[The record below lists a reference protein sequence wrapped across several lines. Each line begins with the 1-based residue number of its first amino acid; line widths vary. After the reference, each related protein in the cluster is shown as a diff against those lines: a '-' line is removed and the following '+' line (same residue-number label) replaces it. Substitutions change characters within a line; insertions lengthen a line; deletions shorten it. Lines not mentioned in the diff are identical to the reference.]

1 MLMTTTIN
9 DEETLR
15 SIVNDLG
22 ANLMVEAG
30 AGTGKTYALVS
41 RVVALVKSGVRMQ
54 NIVAIT
60 FTDAA
65 AAELSE
71 RVRSRMEQLLEDG
84 LGDSN
89 EDLLAKDLTEQERSR
104 IREAVAELDQ
114 AAVQTIHSFAAQLLR
129 DRPLSANL
137 PPGWVP
143 LDAVDSTERF
153 AERWDQWLGSTLSQ
167 APDANPELTESL
179 RYLVGV
185 KAGLGTWREVAKA
198 FADNYERL
206 ASEGSIPEIDLGA
219 LAESTLDKLEE
230 LSAQC
235 IDHSD
240 RLFEQ
245 ISSAIE
251 TVRSVL
257 DVADRLSEAV
267 RALDQGAKV
276 DFDRNV
282 GSSKNWNVPP
292 KEIRDRFREEIGKP
306 FQVSVRCAP
315 ALTVL
320 QNLRQTFALRYTAQR
335 KAEGVASFED
345 LLVWARD
352 LLRDDA
358 TARRRFQDLYTH
370 ILIDEF
376 QDTDP
381 LQAEIAFYLAAK
393 PDANMDGREWH
404 TVPLT
409 SGKLFIVGDSK
420 QSIYRFRRA
429 DIGVTHLVRESG
441 QLRPLTLTEN
451 RRSQKP
457 VLDWINALFSQIMTV
472 EPGLQAEY
480 IPLQLNPGLQRHD
493 LESSVQVFGEPL
505 DLSADALR
513 GLQARNVASII
524 VDSAAEGSPNR
535 LHVYDKERRDT
546 RQAVLQDM
554 CILIRSRT
562 GLGILTRALEAAGVP
577 YRLEGNSLVFGTQE
591 VQELLNCLRAI
602 DDPSDQVSV
611 VAALRSPALACSDVD
626 LARWRDAGGTC
637 NYQSNLLDEDTL
649 VNENREKRRQ
659 GTLELGENFP
669 VRTGLLKIRAY
680 HQLRQTT
687 GVARL
692 IAKFIR
698 ETRLEELDLAEN
710 RPREVWRRRR
720 FLGEQARQLE
730 YAAETNPGTAPLTL
744 NTFLQWA
751 DMQQEEGT
759 RITDV
764 TTPEADDDAVRI
776 MTMHAAKGL
785 EFPIV
790 ILLGL
795 EHDPSRIRE
804 AVLIDSSTGSTEVKL
819 GGLRTPGYSTLEEQ
833 EKVHDA
839 AELVR
844 LAYVGSTRARD
855 HLIVSTYQS
864 TARGNRQSNGI
875 VAQIHSLCENATLPH
890 AVASAN
896 VDSELRWSGSVAGAP
911 ARTEYD
917 PGSWQSERA
926 DSIQRR
932 SFPQAVTATRLAKA
946 LTPIGVEIDD
956 KDSEPIAEPVRRAA
970 RGGTAFG
977 SALHAVLQGALNQM
991 SLKLPLPGDVL
1002 VDNLLA
1008 GLDPAI
1014 EQLAQQHAKDQG
1026 VSASSDDVARLANR
1040 ALRSPAVVAGMRAP
1054 RLWPEIPVAASID
1067 TPRGPV
1073 VIEGIID
1080 LLYQDDDGEL
1090 VILDYKSD
1098 RVDDNAAADAKL
1110 EHYRMQGVAYA
1121 AAVERATGNTVKA
1134 VHFLFVQLQDG
1145 LREIDNLRD
1154 AVDGIAQ
1161 TIAHGMG

>member
-1 MLMTTTIN
+1 MTTTIN

-15 SIVNDLG
+15 SIVNDLD

-41 RVVALVKSGVRMQ
+41 RVVALVKAGVRMQ

-71 RVRSRMEQLLEDG
+71 RVRSRMEQLLDDG

-89 EDLLAKDLTEQERSR
+89 EDLLARDLTDHERGR
-104 IREAVAELDQ
+104 IRQAVAELDQ

-129 DRPLSANL
+129 ERPLSANL

-153 AERWDQWLGSTLSQ
+153 AERWDQWLESTLGQ
-167 APDANPELTESL
+167 APDASPELTESL
-179 RYLVGV
+179 RYLLGV
-185 KAGLGTWREVAKA
+185 KAGIGTWREVAKA

-206 ASEGSIPEIDLGA
+206 TSEGSITEIDLCA
-219 LAESTLDKLEE
+219 LAESTLRELEG
-230 LSAQC
+230 LRAQC
-235 IDHSD
+235 GNQSD
-240 RLFEQ
+240 SLFEQ

-251 TVRSVL
+251 TVRSIL
-257 DVADRLSEAV
+257 DVADRLPDAV

-276 DFDRNV
+276 DFDGNV
-282 GSSKNWNVPP
+282 GSSKNWSVPP
-292 KEIRDRFREEIGKP
+292 KEIRDRFREEIGRP
-306 FQVSVRCAP
+306 FQSAVRCVP

-320 QNLRQTFALRYTAQR
+320 QNLRQNFALRYTAHR
-335 KAEGVASFED
+335 KAEGVASFDD

-358 TARRRFQDLYTH
+358 TARRRFQDLYTN

-381 LQAEIAFYLAAK
+381 LQAEIAFYLAAR
-393 PDANMDGREWH
+393 PDANIDGRPWH

-409 SGKLFIVGDSK
+409 PGKLFIVGDSK

-429 DIGVTHLVRESG
+429 DIGVTHQVGESG

-457 VLDWINALFSQIMTV
+457 VLDWVNAVFSQIMTG
-472 EPGLQAEY
+472 EPGVQAEY
-480 IPLQLNPGLQRHD
+480 VPLQLNPGLQRTD
-493 LESSVQVFGEPL
+493 LESSVQVFGDPM

-513 GLQARNVASII
+513 RRQARHVASII

-535 LHVYDKERRDT
+535 LRVYDKERRSA
-546 RQAVLQDM
+546 RQAVLQDV

-591 VQELLNCLRAI
+591 VQDLLNCLRAI
-602 DDPSDQVSV
+602 DDPSDQVSL
-611 VAALRSPALACSDVD
+611 VAALRSPAFACSDVD
-626 LARWRDAGGTC
+626 LARWRDAGGAW
-637 NYQSNLLDEDTL
+637 NYQSNLLDENTL
-649 VNENREKRRQ
+649 VNENREIPRQ
-659 GTLELGENFP
+659 RTLALAEDFS
-669 VRTGLLKIRAY
+669 VRSGLLKIRAY
-680 HQLRQTT
+680 HQLRQTM

-692 IAKFIR
+692 IANFIR
-698 ETRLEELDLAEN
+698 EMRLEELDLAEN

-720 FLGEQARQLE
+720 FLAEQARQLE
-730 YAAETNPGTAPLTL
+730 HAGETNPGTAPLTL

-764 TTPEADDDAVRI
+764 ATPEADDDAVRI

-795 EHDPSRIRE
+795 EQDPSGIRE
-804 AVLIDSSTGSTEVKL
+804 AVLFDSSTGSTEVKL
-819 GGLRTPGYSTLEEQ
+819 GGLQTPGYSTLAEQ

-875 VAQIHSLCENATLPH
+875 VAQIHGLCENALLPH
-890 AVASAN
+890 ARASTNA
-896 VDSELRWSGSVAGAP
+896 DSDLAWGGPVAGAP

-917 PGSWQSERA
+917 PANWQSERA
-926 DSIQRR
+926 ESIRSR
-932 SFPQAVTATRLAKA
+932 SFPQALTATRIAKA
-946 LTPIGVEIDD
+946 VASSDVEIED
-956 KDSEPIAEPVRRAA
+956 KDSDRITEPIRRAG

-977 SALHAVLQGALNQM
+977 SALHAVLQGALEQM
-991 SLKLPLPGDVL
+991 TLKLPLPDDVL
-1002 VDNLLA
+1002 VDDLLA
-1008 GLDPAI
+1008 GLDPGI

-1040 ALRSPAVVAGMRAP
+1040 ALRSPAVVSGMRAP

-1067 TPRGPV
+1067 TPRGLV

-1080 LLYQDDDGEL
+1080 LLYQNDDGQL

-1098 RVDDNAAADAKL
+1098 RVDDSAAADAKL

-1134 VHFLFVQLQDG
+1134 VQFLFVQLQDG

-1154 AVDGIAQ
+1154 SIDGFAQ

>member
-1 MLMTTTIN
+1 MTTTIN
-9 DEETLR
+9 DEETLH

-41 RVVALVKSGVRMQ
+41 RVVALVKAGVRMQ

-71 RVRSRMEQLLEDG
+71 RVRSRMEQLLDDG
-84 LGDSN
+84 LEDSI
-89 EDLLAKDLTEQERSR
+89 EDLLAKDLTEQEKGR
-104 IREAVAELDQ
+104 IRQAVAELDQ

-129 DRPLSANL
+129 ERPLSASL
-137 PPGWVP
+137 SPGWVP
-143 LDAVDSTERF
+143 LDAVDSTQRF
-153 AERWDQWLGSTLSQ
+153 AERWDQWMEGTLGQ
-167 APDANPELTESL
+167 DPEANPELRESL
-179 RYLVGV
+179 RYLIGV
-185 KAGLGTWREVAKA
+185 KAGIGTWRQVAKD

-206 ASEGSIPEIDLGA
+206 ASEGSQAEIDLPA
-219 LAESTLDKLEE
+219 LAVATLGELEG
-230 LSAQC
+230 LRAQC
-235 IDHSD
+235 VNDSD
-240 RLFEQ
+240 SLFDQ
-245 ISSAIE
+245 ISAAIE
-251 TVRSVL
+251 TVTAVL
-257 DVADRLSEAV
+257 EVADRPLDAL

-276 DFDRNV
+276 DYSGTKGASVRN
-282 GSSKNWNVPP
+282 WTVPIA
-292 KEIRDRFREEIGKP
+292 EIRKQFREEIGGP
-306 FQVSVRCAP
+306 FQIAVRCAP
-315 ALTVL
+315 ALSVL
-320 QNLRQTFALRYTAQR
+320 QNLRQSFALGYTAQR
-335 KAEGVASFED
+335 KAEGVASFDD

-358 TARRRFQDLYTH
+358 TARRYFQDMYTH

-381 LQAEIAFYLAAK
+381 LQAEIAFYLAAQ
-393 PDANMDGREWH
+393 PDANIDGRPWH
-404 TVPLT
+404 TAPLT
-409 SGKLFIVGDSK
+409 PGKLFIVGDSK

-457 VLDWINALFSQIMTV
+457 VLDWINAVFCQIMTG

-480 IPLQLNPGLQRHD
+480 VPLQPNPGLQRND
-493 LESSVQVFGEPL
+493 LEASVQVFGEPM

-513 GLQARNVASII
+513 RRQARHVASTI

-535 LHVYDKERRDT
+535 LLVYDKERRDI
-546 RQAVLQDM
+546 RQADLQDL

-562 GLGILTRALEAAGVP
+562 GLGILTRALEGAGVP

-591 VQELLNCLRAI
+591 VQDLLNCLRAI
-602 DDPSDQVSV
+602 DNPSDQVSV
-611 VAALRSPALACSDVD
+611 VAALRSLAFACSDVD
-626 LARWRDAGGTC
+626 LARWRDAEGTW
-637 NYQSNLLDEDTL
+637 NYQSNLLGEDTL

-659 GTLELGENFP
+659 KTLELGEDFS
-669 VRTGLLKIRAY
+669 VRAGLLKIRAY

-692 IAKFIR
+692 IASFVR
-698 ETRLEELDLAEN
+698 EMRLEELDLAES

-744 NTFLQWA
+744 NSFLQWA

-795 EHDPSRIRE
+795 EHDPSGIRE
-804 AVLIDSSTGSTEVKL
+804 AVLFDSSTGATEVKM
-819 GGLRTPGYSTLEEQ
+819 GGLQTPDYSALEEQ

-864 TARGNRQSNGI
+864 TARGNRQSKGI

-896 VDSELRWSGSVAGAP
+896 VDSELGRSGSVAGAP

-932 SFPQAVTATRLAKA
+932 SFPQAITATRIAKA
-946 LTPIGVEIDD
+946 LAPIGVEIDD

-977 SALHAVLQGALNQM
+977 SALHAVLQGALEQM
-991 SLKLPLPGDVL
+991 SFRLPLPEDVQ
-1002 VDNLLA
+1002 VDDLLA
-1008 GLDPAI
+1008 GLAPAI
-1014 EQLAQQHAKDQG
+1014 EQLAQQYAKDQG

-1040 ALRSPAVVAGMRAP
+1040 ALRNPTVVAGMRAP

-1080 LLYQDDDGEL
+1080 LLYQDDDGQL

-1098 RVDDNAAADAKL
+1098 RVEDSAAADTKL

-1121 AAVERATGNTVKA
+1121 AAVERASGNTVKA
-1134 VHFLFVQLQDG
+1134 VQFLFVQLQDG

-1154 AVDGIAQ
+1154 SIDGIAQ
-1161 TIAHGMG
+1161 TIVHGIG

>member
-9 DEETLR
+9 DEETLS

-41 RVVALVKSGVRMQ
+41 QVVALVKSGVRMQ

-71 RVRSRMEQLLEDG
+71 RVRSRMEQLLEDD

-89 EDLLAKDLTEQERSR
+89 EDLLAKDLTDQERGR
-104 IREAVAELDQ
+104 IRQAVAELDQ

-153 AERWDQWLGSTLSQ
+153 AERWDQWLESTLGQ
-167 APDANPELTESL
+167 DPEANPELTESL

-185 KAGLGTWREVAKA
+185 KAGIGTWREVAKA
-198 FADNYERL
+198 FADNYELL
-206 ASEGSIPEIDLGA
+206 ASEGGIAEIDLHA

-251 TVRSVL
+251 TVTAVL
-257 DVADRLSEAV
+257 EVADRPLDAIQT
-267 RALDQGAKV
+267 LDQGATI
-276 DFDRNV
+276 DFSGTS
-282 GSSKNWNVPP
+282 GSSNRNWTVPTA
-292 KEIRDRFREEIGKP
+292 EIRKQFREEIGRP
-306 FQVSVRCAP
+306 FQIAVRCAP

-320 QNLRQTFALRYTAQR
+320 QNLRQSFALRYTTQR
-335 KAEGVASFED
+335 KAEGVASFDD

-409 SGKLFIVGDSK
+409 PGKLFIVGDSK

-472 EPGLQAEY
+472 EPSLQAEY

-513 GLQARNVASII
+513 GLQARHVASII

-535 LHVYDKERRDT
+535 LRVYDKERRDT

-602 DDPSDQVSV
+602 DDPSDQASV

-626 LARWRDAGGTC
+626 LARWRDAGGTW

-680 HQLRQTT
+680 HELRQTA

-776 MTMHAAKGL
+776 MTMHSAKGL

-795 EHDPSRIRE
+795 EHNPSGIRD
-804 AVLIDSSTGSTEVKL
+804 AVLFDSGTGATEVKL
-819 GGLRTPGYSTLEEQ
+819 GRLRTPGYSTLEEQ
-833 EKVHDA
+833 EKGHDA

-844 LAYVGSTRARD
+844 LAYVGSTRTRD

-864 TARGNRQSNGI
+864 TALRNRQSNGI
-875 VAQIHSLCENATLPH
+875 VAKIHGLCENAPLPH
-890 AVASAN
+890 ATASPKVDAELAWGGSVTGASA
-896 VDSELRWSGSVAGAP
+896 L
-911 ARTEYD
+911 TEYD

-946 LTPIGVEIDD
+946 LAPSDVEIDD
-956 KDSEPIAEPVRRAA
+956 KDSESIAEPIRRAG

-1002 VDNLLA
+1002 VGNLLA

-1040 ALRSPAVVAGMRAP
+1040 ALRSPAVVGRHARAA
-1054 RLWPEIPVAASID
+1054 PVAGN
-1067 TPRGPV
+1067 PR
-1073 VIEGIID
+1073 
-1080 LLYQDDDGEL
+1080 
-1090 VILDYKSD
+1090 SRFD
-1098 RVDDNAAADAKL
+1098 RYPA
-1110 EHYRMQGVAYA
+1110 
-1121 AAVERATGNTVKA
+1121 RAGC
-1134 VHFLFVQLQDG
+1134 H
-1145 LREIDNLRD
+1145 
-1154 AVDGIAQ
+1154 
-1161 TIAHGMG
+1161 